1 MFGGKNGRSRRRT
14 FARRKSPKNIPKD
27 GLSTLQNFKLNRR
40 NNKMKILP
48 KGYKS
53 KLGFFETEEAIKL
66 VKDTFQ
72 KKLAGK
78 LSLHR
83 VTAPRF
89 LMVGKG
95 LQDDLAGTQVPV
107 GFKVKFSK
115 TPVEVVHSL
124 AKWKRHALGKYG
136 FKHGTG
142 LYTDMDAI
150 RKDEDISPI
159 HSIYVDQWDWEKV
172 ISKEERTIPFL
183 KKVVKKIY
191 SAILETEKVV
201 EKKYPA
207 LKSKLPKE
215 IKFLHAEELEEL
227 HPKLSMK
234 ERERTIAKK
243 YGAVFL
249 IGIGHPLKSGK
260 PHDVRAADYDD
271 WHLCGDILVWDPV
284 REDVLELSSM
294 GIRVSSESL
303 EIQLKHMGL
312 EERKSLA
319 FHKAILEEKLP
330 LTIGGGIGQS
340 RLCMVLLQKA
350 HVGEVQA
357 SVWPKEV
364 EEEFTKMRVTL
375 L

>member
-1 MFGGKNGRSRRRT
+1 
-14 FARRKSPKNIPKD
+14 
-27 GLSTLQNFKLNRR
+27 
-40 NNKMKILP
+40 MKILP
-48 KGYKS
+48 KEYKS
-53 KLGFFETEEAIKL
+53 ELSFFETEEAIKL

-72 KKLAGK
+72 KKLSGELA
-78 LSLHR
+78 LHR
-83 VTAPRF
+83 VTAPKF

-107 GFKVKFSK
+107 DFKVKFSK

-124 AKWKRHALGKYG
+124 AKWKRHALGRYG

-150 RKDEDISPI
+150 RKDEDVSPI

-183 KKVVKKIY
+183 KEVVKKIY
-191 SAILETEKVV
+191 SAILDTERVV
-201 EKKYPA
+201 GEKYSV
-207 LKSKLPKE
+207 LKSKLSKE
-215 IKFLHAEELEEL
+215 IVFVHTEELEEMY
-227 HPKLSMK
+227 PESTPK
-234 ERERTIAKK
+234 EREYKIAKK
-243 YGAVFL
+243 HGAVFL
-249 IGIGHPLKSGK
+249 IGIGHPLKSGE

-271 WHLCGDILVWDPV
+271 WHLCGDIIVWDSI
-284 REDVLELSSM
+284 REDALELSSM
-294 GIRVSSESL
+294 GIRVAAESL

-340 RLCMVLLQKA
+340 RLCLLLLHKA
-350 HVGEVQA
+350 HIGEVQA
-357 SVWPKEV
+357 SIWPKEV
-364 EEEFTKMRVTL
+364 EEEFAEKGVVL